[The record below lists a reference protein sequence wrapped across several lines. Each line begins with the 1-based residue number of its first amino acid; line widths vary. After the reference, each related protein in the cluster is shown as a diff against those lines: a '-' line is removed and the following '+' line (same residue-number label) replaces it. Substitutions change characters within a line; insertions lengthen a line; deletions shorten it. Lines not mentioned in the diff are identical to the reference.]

1 MIDIELQV
9 IGASLRA
16 IAEEMGAALVR
27 SAFSANIKE
36 RRDCSTALF
45 DEQGRMVTQAEHI
58 PVHLG
63 AMPEAVAAVMAHDP
77 APGEP
82 WILNDPYAGGT
93 HLPDLTIVTRTS
105 LGYAVTRAHHADV
118 GGSEPGSLPPGSRT
132 LDEEGVVIPPTRL
145 DEAALASLVSRMR
158 NPDERRGDLRAQL
171 AAHRLAEQRV
181 DELCARRGRGRVE
194 AAMDELL
201 AYSERVVRGA
211 IAALPDGRF
220 EGADQLETQHGLL
233 DIRGAVTIA
242 GDAIDIDF
250 AGTAPQH
257 DGNLNCPLAVT
268 RSACFYVV
276 RCLTAPDL
284 PASGGAFVPV
294 TVRAPAASLV
304 NARPPA
310 AVAAGNTE
318 TSSRITDVVFDAFSK
333 AIPVPAQGQGTMNNV
348 VFGNDRFTY
357 YETIAGGQGACP
369 ESDGPSAVHV
379 AMSNTF
385 NTPAEA
391 LELSY
396 PLRVERYELRRG
408 SGGRGLH
415 DGGDGVVREIR
426 ALEPCRLSLLTQRR
440 ELAPRG
446 AVGGSD
452 GSRGRTFLN
461 GVELPAIASLDLEAG
476 DLLRVESPG
485 GGAWGRPPTGGTP

>member
-16 IAEEMGAALVR
+16 IAEEMGAALIR

-45 DEQGRMVTQAEHI
+45 DGHGRMVTQAEHI

-93 HLPDLTIVTRTS
+93 HLPDLTIVTRTE
-105 LGYAVTRAHHADV
+105 LGYAVTRVHHADV

-145 DEAALASLVSRMR
+145 DAATLDSLVSRMR

-171 AAHRLAEQRV
+171 AAHRLAEERIA
-181 DELCARRGRGRVE
+181 ELCARRGRERVA
-194 AAMDELL
+194 AAMEELL
-201 AYSERVVRGA
+201 AYSERVVRSA
-211 IAALPDGRF
+211 IRDLPDGRY
-220 EGADQLETQHGLL
+220 EGADELETPLGPLE
-233 DIRGAVTIA
+233 IRARVTIA
-242 GDAIDIDF
+242 GDSIDIDF
-250 AGTAPQH
+250 EGTAAQY

-294 TVRAPAASLV
+294 TVRAPEGCLV
-304 NARPPA
+304 NARSPA

-318 TSSRITDVVFDAFSK
+318 TSSRITDVVFDAFSQ
-333 AIPVPAQGQGTMNNV
+333 AFPVPAQGQGTMNNTV
-348 VFGNDRFTY
+348 LGNDRFTY
-357 YETIAGGQGACP
+357 YETIGGGQGACP
-369 ESDGPSAVHV
+369 NADGPSAVHV
-379 AMSNTF
+379 AMSNTY

-391 LELSY
+391 LELAY

-408 SGGRGLH
+408 SGGAGLH
-415 DGGDGVVREIR
+415 RGGDGVVRELRI
-426 ALEPCRLSLLTQRR
+426 LEPCRLSLLTQRR
-440 ELAPRG
+440 ALAPRG
-446 AVGGSD
+446 ARGGGD
-452 GSRGRTFLN
+452 ALPGRTFLN
-461 GVELPAIASLDLEAG
+461 GMELPAIANLDLQAG
-476 DLLRVESPG
+476 DLLRIETPG
-485 GGAWGRPPTGGTP
+485 GGGWGERG